1 MAPPIADLWPPRG
14 AAPCPI
20 GLPGTFGEVTHAL
33 STTSQVRLKPD
44 STYAGLLALALAAG
58 LMTGIAHAQDAEPAR
73 AEAEIATAPVELDG
87 AVLFTVRGASSL
99 PAATRA
105 RMIQDRIKAVAADSA
120 IPIDSFRIDER
131 PDLTQILAG
140 DRLLAGFVE
149 ADARLEQ
156 VSLREL
162 ASAHLRQIRQAIAE
176 YRNARSPARLK
187 RNAINAFVA
196 TVLFIVALAG
206 MLWALQRVDR
216 LLMRRVQPHIHTIGI
231 QSFTLMRAEWIES
244 VIRSVLGTARTIV
257 LLVLTLMYL
266 GFVLGQFPLTRGLS
280 QNMVA
285 FMLRP
290 IQVIGAGIVA
300 SIPSLIFL
308 GVLFFVVRLLLRLIR
323 LFFDAVRQGAVRLT
337 RFEPDWAEPTYK
349 IVRLAIVAFA
359 LIVAY
364 PYIPGSETDAF
375 KGVSLFLG
383 VILSL
388 GSSTAIANIIAGYMI
403 TYRRAFKVG
412 DRIQVGNV
420 MGDVIDTRLQV
431 THLRSFKNEEFIIPN
446 SQILGAEVL
455 NYSSISR
462 ECGLILHTD
471 VGIGYETPWRQVEG
485 MLLLAARR
493 TTGLL
498 PGSQPFVRIKA
509 LGDFAVTYELNAYC
523 GDVREMYQHYTELH
537 QHILDVFNEYGV
549 QIMTPAYEGDPPTP
563 KVVARQDWF
572 AEPARAREATEV
584 AQSIR
589 Q

>member
-1 MAPPIADLWPPRG
+1 MNAMSTLYTVLLSLILVA
-14 AAPCPI
+14 
-20 GLPGTFGEVTHAL
+20 GLP
-33 STTSQVRLKPD
+33 
-44 STYAGLLALALAAG
+44 AGSAF
-58 LMTGIAHAQDAEPAR
+58 AQEPEPPA
-73 AEAEIATAPVELDG
+73 AEAEITTAPIELDG

-99 PAATRA
+99 PAETRA
-105 RMIQDRIKAVAADSA
+105 RRIEDRIKAVAADHT
-120 IPIDSFRIDER
+120 IPADSLRIEER
-131 PDLTQILAG
+131 EGVMQILAG
-140 DRLLAGFVE
+140 DHPLAAVVE

-156 VSLREL
+156 VTLREL
-162 ASAHLRQIRQAIAE
+162 AAGHLRRIRQGIEE
-176 YRNARSPARLK
+176 YRDARSPASLK
-187 RNAINAFVA
+187 RNAINALVGTA
-196 TVLFIVALAG
+196 LFIAALGGA
-206 MLWALQRVDR
+206 LWVVGRVDR
-216 LLMRRVQPHIHTIGI
+216 LLMRRVRPHIHTIGI

-244 VIRSVLGTARTIV
+244 VVRTILGTVRTIV
-257 LLVLTLMYL
+257 LVVLGLLFL

-290 IQVIGAGIVA
+290 VQVIGSGVVS

-323 LFFDAVRQGAVRLT
+323 LFFDAVRQKAVTLS
-337 RFEPDWAEPTYK
+337 RFDPEWAEPTYK
-349 IVRLAIVAFA
+349 IIRLAVVAFA

-383 VILSL
+383 VVLSL

-403 TYRRAFKVG
+403 TYRRAFKIG
-412 DRIQVGNV
+412 DRIKVGNV

-431 THLRSFKNEEFIIPN
+431 THVRSFKNEEFIIPN
-446 SQILGAEVL
+446 SQILTTDVL

-462 ECGLILHTD
+462 ESGLILHTD

-498 PGSQPFVRIKA
+498 PGSQPFVRLKA

-523 GDVREMYQHYTELH
+523 GNVQSMYQLYSELH
-537 QHILDVFNEYGV
+537 KHILDVFNEYGV
-549 QIMTPAYEGDPPTP
+549 QIMTPAYESDPPAP
-563 KVVARQDWF
+563 KVVPRQDWF
-572 AEPARAREATEV
+572 AEPALKRETAEIGPSV
-584 AQSIR
+584 RS
-589 Q
+589 